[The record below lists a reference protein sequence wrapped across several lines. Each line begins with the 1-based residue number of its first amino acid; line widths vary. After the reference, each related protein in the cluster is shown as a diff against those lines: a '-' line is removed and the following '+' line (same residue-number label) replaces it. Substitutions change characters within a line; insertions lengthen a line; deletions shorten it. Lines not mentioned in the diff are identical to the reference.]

1 MCFFSPSWSE
11 ANTNNKR
18 VVNARDDFMVDDSF
32 FPGMK

>member
-1 MCFFSPSWSE
+1 MCFFFSLLSE
-11 ANTNNKR
+11 ANTKNKR